1 MDLSLGQRLQGRKLA
16 PKSYK
21 KGEYIYMPEEPS
33 EAVYMVVS
41 GKVKVGSYS
50 PDGKEITKHILT
62 TGDLFGELAL
72 VGELRRRDFAV
83 ALLNTE
89 LCVLPKADMLGLMQ
103 ADFQLSQQLTQL
115 LGYRLARMEQRLEA
129 LVFKDSR
136 TRVVEYLRALAQEK
150 GRQIGYEIEVR
161 GILTHQEMA
170 NLTATSRQTVTTVLN
185 ELRRD
190 NIITFNRRRLLIR
203 DLDKLQ

>member
-1 MDLSLGQRLQGRKLA
+1 MDLSLSQRLQGRKLA

-89 LCVLPKADMLGLMQ
+89 LYVLPKADMLGLMQ
-103 ADFQLSQQLTQL
+103 ADSQLSQQLTQL